1 MTTYLSTRQVCHTL
15 NISRWQVTRLIKS
28 GRLAAIKGAGVNGHY
43 RIDADSL
50 AAYVEECK
58 VEASA

>member
-28 GRLAAIKGAGVNGHY
+28 GRLTAIKGHGRNGHL

-50 AAYVEECK
+50 AAYVEDSK
-58 VEASA
+58 VEAGA